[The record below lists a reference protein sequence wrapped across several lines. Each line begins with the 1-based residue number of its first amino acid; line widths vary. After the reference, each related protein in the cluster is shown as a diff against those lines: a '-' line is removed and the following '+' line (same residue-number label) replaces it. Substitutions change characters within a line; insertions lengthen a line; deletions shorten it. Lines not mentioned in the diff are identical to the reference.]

1 MRKADLLGKPL
12 VLNDGNAGLNMAKQ
26 HSDVQEDKK
35 LIKKAFRMHDK
46 QEHKGAHT
54 NLTKLK
60 EGGIMA
66 KESMGPKSMSKDV
79 EKGSNKNIKFGQSA
93 VQKRG
98 LTKGKELGV
107 SGKSV
112 GIESEKNIKS
122 YSKAT
127 KMAKGGG
134 VESKGK
140 TKGKIVK
147 MCSGGR
153 TK

>member
-1 MRKADLLGKPL
+1 
-12 VLNDGNAGLNMAKQ
+12 MAKQ

-60 EGGIMA
+60 KGGIMA
-66 KESMGPKSMSKDV
+66 KETMGPKTMSKDV
-79 EKGSNKNIKFGQSA
+79 ESGSNKNTKFGQSA
-93 VQKRG
+93 LQKRG
-98 LTKGKELGV
+98 LTKGKELGT
-107 SGKSV
+107 SGKTV
-112 GIESEKNIKS
+112 GLETEKNMKS
-122 YSKAT
+122 YTKAT

-140 TKGKIVK
+140 TKGKVIK
-147 MCSGGR
+147 MCSGG
-153 TK
+153 KAK